1 MISSL
6 FFCPDIPLEIRF
18 CTQVWQRGNV
28 QLRVWEMQD
37 VDEDFKTFWDRL
49 LVEEDEPS
57 GGRWDSGGTGF
68 RPKFSSKSSLPFL
81 SPTRNGFIR
90 PPIFGPEKVVLDPT
104 IKAVHQ
110 KVVNEILSL
119 GLCAAVVS
127 DVLDRSIGNIAQRL

>member
-1 MISSL
+1 M
-6 FFCPDIPLEIRF
+6 
-18 CTQVWQRGNV
+18 
-28 QLRVWEMQD
+28 
-37 VDEDFKTFWDRL
+37 DEDFKTFWDRL

-127 DVLDRSIGNIAQRL
+127 KRVGSIDRKYCSTFGLLLQGICRICAGSS

>member
-1 MISSL
+1 
-6 FFCPDIPLEIRF
+6 
-18 CTQVWQRGNV
+18 
-28 QLRVWEMQD
+28 MQD

-68 RPKFSSKSSLPFL
+68 RPNRSSKSSLPFL

-110 KVVNEILSL
+110 KVMNEILSL

-127 DVLDRSIGNIAQRL
+127 NMFDRSIDRKPKRKNMLNVGLLQGICRICAGSS